1 MTEEPYQFESEIEL
15 TVEESKF
22 INFDDI
28 SEFSDYIIY
37 VPTEEG
43 IQSIDFEGRF
53 SLGFGYLIASVELNW
68 YRKYWDLPMGLLPHM
83 DLMKR
88 LVEFRAE
95 EFEDIEQIELKDEG
109 DWCHLNFN
117 IKLKSKT
124 TLFEAYEEAKG
135 VMNWINYH
143 LEEAQANV
151 GCLINKISEKYSKL
165 KLVELPRLIEKLN
178 TLNQKNGDAN
188 EKGKILEELSV
199 RFFSSIDGLQIIE
212 RTRTKTEEID
222 LVILNKSDESFWKSE
237 SNLVLVECKNWT
249 KKKAG
254 KNEYVSFREKL
265 INRKGRA
272 KLGFF
277 ISGIG
282 FAKTFHQED
291 LRNSK
296 DDFLIVT
303 IAMKEMIKTLLEQ
316 RDVNEFLEKKYIEAS
331 NK

>member
-1 MTEEPYQFESEIEL
+1 MTEEQYDFEIEL
-15 TVEESKF
+15 TVDDSKN
-22 INFDDI
+22 INYSEI
-28 SEFSDYIIY
+28 SEFSDYVVY
-37 VPTEEG
+37 VPQEDG
-43 IQSIDFEGRF
+43 VHSIEFEGRL
-53 SLGFGYLIASVELNW
+53 SLGNMGDLYAFVELNW
-68 YRKYWDLPMGLLPHM
+68 YRKYWDLPMGLRPHM

-95 EFEDIEQIELKDEG
+95 EFKDIEQIELRDEG
-109 DWCHLNFN
+109 DWCHLNFT
-117 IKLKSKT
+117 IKLNSKT
-124 TLFEAYEEAKG
+124 TLFDAYEEAKI
-135 VMNWINYH
+135 VMKWIDVH

-165 KLVELPRLIEKLN
+165 KLVELPSLIEKLEL
-178 TLNQKNGDAN
+178 LNKENGDVN
-188 EKGKILEELSV
+188 EKGKILEELTV
-199 RFFSSIDGLQIIE
+199 RFFASINGLQIIE
-212 RTRTKTEEID
+212 RIRTKTEEID

-237 SNLVLVECKNWT
+237 SNLVLVECKNWS

-277 ISGIG
+277 ISGMG
-282 FAKTFHQED
+282 FARTFCQED

-303 IAMKEMIKTLLEQ
+303 IEMKEMIKVLLEQ
-316 RDVNEFLEKKYIEAS
+316 RDVNEYLEKRYIEAS
-331 NK
+331 SK

>member
-1 MTEEPYQFESEIEL
+1 MDIEKIEFEIEL
-15 TVEESKF
+15 TVDDSK
-22 INFDDI
+22 NVKYEDI

-37 VPTEEG
+37 VPKDEEV
-43 IQSIDFEGRF
+43 QSIEFEGRF
-53 SLGFGYLIASVELNW
+53 SLGAHGNLYARAELNW
-68 YRKYWDLPMGLLPHM
+68 YRKYWDLPMGLRPHM

-95 EFEDIEQIELKDEG
+95 EFKDVEQIELRDEG
-109 DWCHLNFN
+109 DWCHLNFSIELN
-117 IKLKSKT
+117 SKT
-124 TLFEAYEEAKG
+124 TLYDAYEEAKN
-135 VMNWINYH
+135 VMNWIDTH
-143 LEEAQANV
+143 LNEAQANV
-151 GCLINKISEKYSKL
+151 GCLINKISEKYSNL
-165 KLVELPRLIEKLN
+165 KLVELPSLIEKLKL
-178 TLNQKNGDAN
+178 LNKENGDVN

-199 RFFSSIDGLQIIE
+199 RFFASIDGLQIIE
-212 RTRTKTEEID
+212 RIRTKTEEID

-237 SNLVLVECKNWT
+237 SNLVLVECKNWS

-277 ISGIG
+277 ISGMG
-282 FAKTFHQED
+282 FARTFCQED

-303 IAMKEMIKTLLEQ
+303 IEMEEMAKILLEQ

-331 NK
+331 SK